1 VSTRSFTKT
10 GKQHVNKEHFRDSL
24 HQKLPIGPCLWK
36 LCEYVTGSS
45 LYEIKYTMLY
55 GPSAKVSLLYQ
66 MAEQET
72 TCGGAKV
79 GRLTYDHVIVSS
91 SKVK

>member
-1 VSTRSFTKT
+1 
-10 GKQHVNKEHFRDSL
+10 
-24 HQKLPIGPCLWK
+24 
-36 LCEYVTGSS
+36 

-79 GRLTYDHVIVSS
+79 GRLTYDHAIVSS
-91 SKVK
+91 SKVKYTDIAKFAGHLPHCYGNSRAIWDHTVLPATRQR

>member
-1 VSTRSFTKT
+1 MFV
-10 GKQHVNKEHFRDSL
+10 
-24 HQKLPIGPCLWK
+24 
-36 LCEYVTGSS
+36 
-45 LYEIKYTMLY
+45 EIVWICNRVQFVWNKYTMLY

-79 GRLTYDHVIVSS
+79 GRVTYDHAIVSS